1 MNSTLQ
7 FEQCGSGYSQM
18 LPVSSGT
25 RSSLLPVYY
34 TN

>member
-18 LPVSSGT
+18 LSISPSPG
-25 RSSLLPVYY
+25 SSLLPVYY